1 MDKRFRT
8 GGAMTTTHRTYP
20 RGAVV
25 MANLEPSTGSEQG
38 GLRPVVVLS
47 GLATITKCR
56 SRPLYVISPLTRSQT
71 LTGVLAPRIY
81 ARVGGIPLDST
92 ALVMHIR
99 SLDPQRLNKQV
110 CVLEPEEF
118 KPIFEGIK
126 AMLEMGE

>member
-1 MDKRFRT
+1 MDERFRT
-8 GGAMTTTHRTYP
+8 GGAMTTAHRTYP

-25 MANLEPSTGSEQG
+25 MANLEPITGSEQG

-47 GLATITKCR
+47 SLATITKSR
-56 SRPLYVISPLTRSQT
+56 SRPLYVIAPLTRSQT
-71 LTGVLAPRIY
+71 LTGVLAPRIN

-118 KPIFEGIK
+118 EPILEGVK
-126 AMLEMGE
+126 AMLEIGV